1 VLILYHIFNKRQ
13 NKDQNTLLNTVPLL
27 DTIPLGVPNRSHR
40 SKNRSAS
47 SATMIIIKIAKY
59 PKNFI
64 YLLTITRIV
73 LATSPV
79 LILVGGKP
87 IIKSIVNSNM
97 GPYRIGSTDNS
108 PYRQCLGICTLWHV
122 LYLNI

>member
-1 VLILYHIFNKRQ
+1 MDI
-13 NKDQNTLLNTVPLL
+13 
-27 DTIPLGVPNRSHR
+27 IPLSILNKIYY

-47 SATMIIIKIAKY
+47 SSTVIIIITVKY

-73 LATSPV
+73 LVTSLV

-87 IIKSIVNSNM
+87 IIKSIINSNI
-97 GPYRIGSTDNS
+97 GPYKIGSTNNLL
-108 PYRQCLGICTLWHV
+108 YRQCLDIYTL
-122 LYLNI
+122 

>member
-1 VLILYHIFNKRQ
+1 M
-13 NKDQNTLLNTVPLL
+13 
-27 DTIPLGVPNRSHR
+27 
-40 SKNRSAS
+40 SAS
-47 SATMIIIKIAKY
+47 STTILIIIIVKY

-64 YLLTITRIV
+64 YLLIITRIV

-87 IIKSIVNSNM
+87 IIKSIINSNI

-108 PYRQCLGICTLWHV
+108 PYRRYLDIYTL
-122 LYLNI
+122 

>member
-1 VLILYHIFNKRQ
+1 VLILRHIFNKRQ
-13 NKDQNTLLNTVPLL
+13 NEDQNALLNTVPLL
-27 DTIPLGVPNRSHR
+27 DTIPLGMPNRSHY

-47 SATMIIIKIAKY
+47 STAVIIVKTAKY

-87 IIKSIVNSNM
+87 VIKSIINSNM
-97 GPYRIGSTDNS
+97 GPYRIGSTNNS
-108 PYRQCLGICTLWHV
+108 LYR
-122 LYLNI
+122 

>member
-1 VLILYHIFNKRQ
+1 VLILCRIFNKRQ
-13 NKDQNTLLNTVPLL
+13 NEDQNALLNTVPLS

-47 SATMIIIKIAKY
+47 FTAVIVVETAKY
-59 PKNFI
+59 PENFV
-64 YLLTITRIV
+64 YLLTITRIA

-87 IIKSIVNSNM
+87 VIKSIINSNM
-97 GPYRIGSTDNS
+97 GPCGIGSTDNS
-108 PYRQCLGICTLWHV
+108 PYGRCLGICTLWHV
-122 LYLNI
+122 LYLNT